1 MIINYKIRELYDKI
15 QKQLFYMIPEKW
27 DKVYLY
33 ASVLDH
39 YNNLQTGEMFFY
51 YYPKSMLKKNPVN
64 VYEVP
69 NKFNIDET
77 AYLKLAE
84 KLYEE
89 IKLLRTTLVKI
100 GEKPWSNITISIKDF
115 KFNIEYNYEDLINSE
130 YTSYDRHLIWRYKYL
145 DIPLSSY
152 SKKERK
158 MVEKYLSEEEY
169 HNKNI
174 TTYNEG
180 IFKLP
185 VSNIIEYNK
194 QENII
199 EKQIDEQTQEDNKIN
214 RNTVDIDKES
224 DKKLERKEN
233 VGIDDLKSAQ
243 QESKIKSQ
251 ILNISTD

>member
-1 MIINYKIRELYDKI
+1 MLVNSKIRELYDKI

-39 YNNLQTGEMFFY
+39 YNNVQTGEMFFY

-89 IKLLRTTLVKI
+89 IKLLRATLVKI
-100 GEKPWSNITISIKDF
+100 GEKPWTNITISIKDF
-115 KFNIEYNYEDLINSE
+115 KFNVEYNYEDLINSN

-152 SKKERK
+152 SKKDRK

-194 QENII
+194 QENIK
-199 EKQIDEQTQEDNKIN
+199 EEQTNEQIQLDDKTNNNIIIASNKKLNI
-214 RNTVDIDKES
+214 KES
-224 DKKLERKEN
+224 NIGAGLA
-233 VGIDDLKSAQ
+233 SAQ
-243 QESKIKSQ
+243 DTKIKSQ
-251 ILNISTD
+251 ILNISKK

>member
-1 MIINYKIRELYDKI
+1 MLVNSKVRDLYDKI

-39 YNNLQTGEMFFY
+39 YNNVQTGEMFFY
-51 YYPKSMLKKNPVN
+51 YYPKSVLKKNPVN

-84 KLYEE
+84 KLYED
-89 IKLLRTTLVKI
+89 IKLLRATLVKI
-100 GEKPWSNITISIKDF
+100 GEKPWSNLTISIKDF
-115 KFNIEYNYEDLINSE
+115 KFNIEYSYEDLINSD
-130 YTSYDRHLIWRYKYL
+130 YTSYDRHMIWRYKYL

-152 SKKERK
+152 SKKDRI
-158 MVEKYLSEEEY
+158 MLEKYLSEEEY

-180 IFKLP
+180 IYKKP
-185 VSNIIEYNK
+185 VSKISEYNK
-194 QENII
+194 QENVI
-199 EKQIDEQTQEDNKIN
+199 EEKIN
-214 RNTVDIDKES
+214 EQSQQYNKEDRNTVEKDITS
-224 DKKLERKEN
+224 NKKLKIKEN
-233 VGIDDLKSAQ
+233 NVEADFVSAKDT
-243 QESKIKSQ
+243 KIKSQ